1 MSFFGWFK
9 SAPKPNNDRIALAN
23 DVRVGDPKDAAAR
36 AAEASAAERR
46 KDERA
51 RLRELLFKVVRESMV
66 RVGVLSS
73 SFKFK
78 VLATD
83 PRGKKFIVMMDL
95 SRDFGGEVSQLAE
108 IEKLICQSAKARYN
122 IVVSAVYWR
131 AEDVAPSRQPD
142 SAAQP
147 APVATASAPAVAPTP
162 AVAASAPV
170 VTASAPGVAAPA
182 AGINAATSPGAP
194 RRGYEPVLAD
204 EISALKQALAA
215 GAALAANAGR
225 VAAGGQPA
233 QKLTGYETT
242 EIIESEL
249 PDTRLPDT
257 EIPETELL
265 DDEPAYPALSATQYG
280 ELR

>member
-1 MSFFGWFK
+1 MRGPSTRIFGMSIFGWFK
-9 SAPKPNNDRIALAN
+9 SAAKPNNEPVAFARDARFN
-23 DVRVGDPKDAAAR
+23 DPKDAAVR

-51 RLRELLFKVVRESMV
+51 RLRELLFKAVRESMV

-108 IEKLICQSAKARYN
+108 IEKLICRSAKAHYN
-122 IVVSAVYWR
+122 IAVSAVYWR
-131 AEDVAPSRQPD
+131 AEDVMSSRQIDATSNGEKDKATVPG
-142 SAAQP
+142 AA
-147 APVATASAPAVAPTP
+147 ATATP
-162 AVAASAPV
+162 AVARGPNAPL
-170 VTASAPGVAAPA
+170 ANPGTPK
-182 AGINAATSPGAP
+182 
-194 RRGYEPVLAD
+194 RGYEPVLAD

-215 GAALAANAGR
+215 GAATTVNA
-225 VAAGGQPA
+225 GQPA
-233 QKLTGYETT
+233 AAGQTARVLTGYETT

-265 DDEPAYPALSATQYG
+265 DDEPPYPALSATQYG

>member
-1 MSFFGWFK
+1 
-9 SAPKPNNDRIALAN
+9 
-23 DVRVGDPKDAAAR
+23 
-36 AAEASAAERR
+36 
-46 KDERA
+46 
-51 RLRELLFKVVRESMV
+51 MV

-122 IVVSAVYWR
+122 IAVSAVYWR
-131 AEDVAPSRQPD
+131 AEEVTPSRQPD
-142 SAAQP
+142 SAVHP
-147 APVATASAPAVAPTP
+147 APAATASASAS
-162 AVAASAPV
+162 AASAPA
-170 VTASAPGVAAPA
+170 VTASAPGVAAQA
-182 AGINAATSPGAP
+182 VEVHASTSPGAP
-194 RRGYEPVLAD
+194 QRAYEPVLAD

-225 VAAGGQPA
+225 VAAGGPPA
-233 QKLTGYETT
+233 RKLTGYETT

-257 EIPETELL
+257 EIAETELL
-265 DDEPAYPALSATQYG
+265 DDEPTYPALSATQDG
-280 ELR
+280 ELQ

>member
-1 MSFFGWFK
+1 MSFFGWLK
-9 SAPKPNNDRIALAN
+9 SAPKPNNDPIALAR
-23 DVRVGDPKDAAAR
+23 DARFGDPKDAAAR

-51 RLRELLFKVVRESMV
+51 RQRELLFKVVRESMV

-122 IVVSAVYWR
+122 IAVSAVYWR
-131 AEDVAPSRQPD
+131 AEEVTPSRQPD
-142 SAAQP
+142 SAVHP
-147 APVATASAPAVAPTP
+147 APAATASASAS
-162 AVAASAPV
+162 AASAPA
-170 VTASAPGVAAPA
+170 VTASAPGVAAQA
-182 AGINAATSPGAP
+182 VEVHASTSPGAP
-194 RRGYEPVLAD
+194 QRAYEPVLAD

-225 VAAGGQPA
+225 VAAGGPPA
-233 QKLTGYETT
+233 RKLTGYETT

-257 EIPETELL
+257 EIAETELL
-265 DDEPAYPALSATQYG
+265 DDEPTYPALSATQYG

>member
-1 MSFFGWFK
+1 MSIFGWFK
-9 SAPKPNNDRIALAN
+9 SAAKPNNDPVAFARDARFN
-23 DVRVGDPKDAAAR
+23 DPKDAAVR

-51 RLRELLFKVVRESMV
+51 RLRELLFKAVRESMV

-108 IEKLICQSAKARYN
+108 IEKLICQSAKAHYN

-131 AEDVAPSRQPD
+131 AEDVTSSRQIGTASD
-142 SAAQP
+142 GETDKATG
-147 APVATASAPAVAPTP
+147 PVATTAT
-162 AVAASAPV
+162 PV
-170 VTASAPGVAAPA
+170 VATGPNAPIA
-182 AGINAATSPGAP
+182 NPGTQ

-215 GAALAANAGR
+215 GAATTVNA
-225 VAAGGQPA
+225 GQPA
-233 QKLTGYETT
+233 AAGQTARVLTGYETT

-265 DDEPAYPALSATQYG
+265 DDEPPYPALSPTQYG